1 MTRHRNLRH
10 VVAICLLSVFII
22 GTRVPQLIQKRPQ
35 SFDHTYTAYG
45 ELLHRYIAGTR
56 VNYTHLT
63 RDRVALDAVAA
74 DIGIVSEDE
83 FKSWT
88 REEQIAYWI
97 NAYNIFTLQAIVN
110 HYPIRRRWF
119 SWLTFSPHN
128 SIKQIPGVWTGLQWH
143 GAGHELTLDEI
154 EHGILRKKYDEP
166 RIHFAVNCAA
176 ISCPPLRA
184 EPYIGIQLDEQLSQA
199 ARDFL
204 NSDLGLQID
213 GSTLLVSKIF
223 DWYGE
228 DFFSN
233 YAESIDT
240 KYSSLEQ
247 AILGFVA
254 AYGPLEA
261 VRLIQDEMARIKF
274 LKYNWALNDNSPD

>member
-274 LKYNWALNDNSPD
+274 LKYNDNSPD

>member
-10 VVAICLLSVFII
+10 VVAICILSVFII
-22 GTRVPQLIQKRPQ
+22 GTSVPQLIQKRPQ

>member
-1 MTRHRNLRH
+1 MLEIDRN
-10 VVAICLLSVFII
+10 
-22 GTRVPQLIQKRPQ
+22 TP
-35 SFDHTYTAYG
+35 
-45 ELLHRYIAGTR
+45 
-56 VNYTHLT
+56 
-63 RDRVALDAVAA
+63 
-74 DIGIVSEDE
+74 
-83 FKSWT
+83 
-88 REEQIAYWI
+88 
-97 NAYNIFTLQAIVN
+97 
-110 HYPIRRRWF
+110 
-119 SWLTFSPHN
+119 
-128 SIKQIPGVWTGLQWH
+128 
-143 GAGHELTLDEI
+143 EI

-204 NSDLGLQID
+204 NSELGLQID